1 MHIDFDKFQASLDDI
16 GEEQTAINEYKLLRA
31 RDVLIV
37 AQRNLRHMAIE
48 LDALLINYMRANA
61 CDIAISDTERLYVG
75 TSSLVSTLK
84 HLPNASSP
92 ISARTAPCFHGWLAS
107 MPPSPVV
114 SSSRL
119 PLPASMIAISMP

>member
-48 LDALLINYMRANA
+48 LASHKDTDEQQGRAD
-61 CDIAISDTERLYVG
+61 CVRLNRMAEEL
-75 TSSLVSTLK
+75 TF
-84 HLPNASSP
+84 A
-92 ISARTAPCFHGWLAS
+92 
-107 MPPSPVV
+107 MQQ
-114 SSSRL
+114 
-119 PLPASMIAISMP
+119 MIANHYGVTI